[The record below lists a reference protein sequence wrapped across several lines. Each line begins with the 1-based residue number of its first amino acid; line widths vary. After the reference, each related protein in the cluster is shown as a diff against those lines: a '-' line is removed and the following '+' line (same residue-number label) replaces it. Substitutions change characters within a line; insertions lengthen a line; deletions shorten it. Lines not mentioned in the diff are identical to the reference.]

1 MDSTINAAAQAL
13 ASGDVLGALKRVA
26 LRDDPS
32 ALALHGIAMAQLGD
46 FARAKTLLKTAAR
59 RFGRREPVAQARCV
73 VAEAEIALVSRDL
86 AWPPERLEESANVLA
101 LRGDAQ
107 NAAHARCI
115 AARRSLLLGQLDTAE
130 AGLAGLDPARLSP
143 MLRASYFLVDAGI
156 HIRRIRATAAQQAL
170 AQAHAAALLS
180 GIPALIAEVEAAQES
195 LSGPVALLNRG
206 RRMEAVG
213 LDGVEQLLASD
224 TLVIDTTRN
233 VLRQRDEVIALSS
246 RPILFALLRTLAEAW
261 PGDAPRENLLRQAF
275 NARHADESHRG
286 RLRVEIARLRQAI
299 APLAA
304 ISATARGFNLAARTT
319 DDLAVLTSPLD
330 SQNAAVMAL
339 LADGEAWSS
348 SALALAL
355 GTGIRTVQR
364 ALTQLQEQQQVQSI
378 GRGRA
383 QRWTMLTVP
392 GFPRTLLLPQAR

>member
-13 ASGDVLGALKRVA
+13 ASGDVLGALNRVA
-26 LRDDPS
+26 LRNDPP

-86 AWPPERLEESANVLA
+86 AWPPERLEESASILA
-101 LRGDAQ
+101 LRGDTR

-115 AARRSLLLGQLDTAE
+115 AARRSLLLGQLDLAQ
-130 AGLAGLDPARLSP
+130 AGLARLDPARLSP
-143 MLRASYFLVDAGI
+143 MLRASYFLVSAGI
-156 HIRRIRATAAQQAL
+156 HIRRAHAVAARQAL
-170 AQAHAAALLS
+170 AQAHAAALHS
-180 GIPALIAEVEAAQES
+180 AIPALIAEVEAAQVS
-195 LSGPVALLNRG
+195 LSSPVAVLHRG
-206 RRMEAVG
+206 ERAEPIG
-213 LDGVEQLLASD
+213 LDGVERLLASD

-233 VLRQRDEVIALSS
+233 VLRRRDDVIALSS
-246 RPILFALLRTLAEAW
+246 RPILFALLRTLAETW
-261 PGDAPRENLLRQAF
+261 PSDATRETLLRRAF
-275 NARHADESHRG
+275 NARQVDESHRG

-299 APLAA
+299 APLATV
-304 ISATARGFNLAARTT
+304 SATPNGFRLAVHNAENLAM
-319 DDLAVLTSPLD
+319 LASPLD
-330 SQNAAVMAL
+330 GQNAAVMAL
-339 LADGEAWSS
+339 LADGESWSS

-355 GTGIRTVQR
+355 DVGIRTVQR

-378 GRGRA
+378 GHGRTR
-383 QRWTMLTVP
+383 RWTMLTAP